1 MASLRRGSEYFMIA
15 LADVVARRNPLAQ
28 ARTQLAADDAL
39 ARRLWS
45 RWSDAAFIAGW
56 LGCLAA
62 LIGLAAWCSRRF
74 LLPFDMRP
82 TLWVQHLDRFPL
94 IGGVF
99 DIVNKGGSYDAVAA
113 VLLGTFALLLIS
125 GLRFEAL
132 VMAGAGA
139 LHYVQLGMRAVVHR
153 PFDGA
158 HPPWV
163 AYPQYDLRQWP
174 GPDGFPSGHMFGEF
188 LVYGLLFAYVPR
200 LTSARPIVVL
210 VRAACAFELLLGGFA
225 RIYVGA
231 HWPSD
236 VIGSVLLAM
245 LYLGLAWRV
254 DRHVRHIREAMGAT
268 VFLRRRRRG
277 LMRPRRGCRGP
288 WH

>member
-1 MASLRRGSEYFMIA
+1 MIA
-15 LADVVARRNPLAQ
+15 LADLRTRRNPVAW
-28 ARTQLAADDAL
+28 ARAQLAADDAPL
-39 ARRLWS
+39 RRPWGNS
-45 RWSDAAFIAGW
+45 SDAAFIAAW
-56 LGCLAA
+56 LLCLAA
-62 LIGLAAWCSRRF
+62 LAGLALWCSRRF

-82 TLWVQHLDRFPL
+82 TLWIQHLDRFPV
-94 IGGVF
+94 IGGAF
-99 DIVNKGGSYDAVAA
+99 DIVNKAGSYDAVAA

-139 LHYVQLGMRAVVHR
+139 LHYVQLGLRAAIHR
-153 PFDGA
+153 PFDAA
-158 HPPWV
+158 HPPWT

-188 LVYGLLFAYVPR
+188 LVYALLFAFIPR
-200 LTSARPIVVL
+200 LTSARPIIVL

-245 LYLGLAWRV
+245 LYLGLAWRA
-254 DRHVRHIREAMGAT
+254 DQHVRHIRELSADS
-268 VFLRRRRRG
+268 
-277 LMRPRRGCRGP
+277 
-288 WH
+288 

>member
-1 MASLRRGSEYFMIA
+1 MLA
-15 LADVVARRNPLAQ
+15 LADLRARRNPFARARAQ
-28 ARTQLAADDAL
+28 LSSDAAL

-56 LGCLAA
+56 IACLAA
-62 LIGLAAWCSRRF
+62 LVGLAVWSSRRYF
-74 LLPFDMRP
+74 LPFDMRP
-82 TLWVQHLDRFPL
+82 ALWIQHLDRLPA
-94 IGGVF
+94 IGGAFEV
-99 DIVNKGGSYDAVAA
+99 VNDAGAYDAVAA
-113 VLLGTFALLLIS
+113 VLLGTFALLLMS
-125 GLRFEAL
+125 ELRFEAL
-132 VMAGAGA
+132 VVAGAGA

-153 PFDGA
+153 PWDA
-158 HPPWV
+158 ANPPWF

-200 LTSARPIVVL
+200 LTRARPVIVL

-236 VIGSVLLAM
+236 VIGAVLLAV
-245 LYLGLAWRV
+245 LYMGLAWRV
-254 DRHVRHIREAMGAT
+254 DRRVA
-268 VFLRRRRRG
+268 RRRRTDVGGRRSDVRG
-277 LMRPRRGCRGP
+277 ERT
-288 WH
+288 

>member
-1 MASLRRGSEYFMIA
+1 MIA
-15 LADVVARRNPLAQ
+15 LADLRTRRNPFAW
-28 ARTQLAADDAL
+28 ARARLAADDAL

-45 RWSDAAFIAGW
+45 RWSDPVFAASWFA
-56 LGCLAA
+56 CLAA
-62 LIGLAAWCSRRF
+62 LGGLAWWCDRRYF
-74 LLPFDMRP
+74 LPFDMRP
-82 TLWVQHLDRFPL
+82 TLWIQQLDRFPMV
-94 IGGVF
+94 GGVF
-99 DIVNKGGSYDAVAA
+99 NLANDGGAYETVAA
-113 VLLGTFALLLIS
+113 VLLGSFVLLLIA

-139 LHYVQLGMRAVVHR
+139 LHYVQLGLRAAIHR
-153 PFDGA
+153 PFDA
-158 HPPWV
+158 ANPPWV

-188 LVYGLLFAYVPR
+188 LVYGLLFAYIPR
-200 LTSARPIVVL
+200 LTQARPIIVL

-254 DRHVRHIREAMGAT
+254 DRHVRHIRERSALSG
-268 VFLRRRRRG
+268 
-277 LMRPRRGCRGP
+277 
-288 WH
+288 

>member
-1 MASLRRGSEYFMIA
+1 MIA
-15 LADVVARRNPLAQ
+15 LADIATRRNPIAY
-28 ARTQLAADDAL
+28 ARTQLATHDTL

-45 RWSDAAFIAGW
+45 QWSDAAFIAGW

-62 LIGLAAWCSRRF
+62 LIGLAVWCSRRYF
-74 LLPFDMRP
+74 LPFDMRP
-82 TLWVQHLDRFPL
+82 TLWLQHLDRFPVA
-94 IGGVF
+94 GGVF
-99 DIVNKGGSYDAVAA
+99 NIVNAAGAYDAVAA
-113 VLLGTFALLLIS
+113 VLLGTFALLVIS

-139 LHYVQLGMRAVVHR
+139 LHYVQLGLRAAIHR
-153 PFDGA
+153 PFSSE
-158 HPPWV
+158 HPPWY

-188 LVYGLLFAYVPR
+188 LVYGLVFAYVPR
-200 LTSARPIVVL
+200 LTSARPIIVL
-210 VRAACAFELLLGGFA
+210 VRAACAAELLLGGFA

-254 DRHVRHIREAMGAT
+254 DRRVRHMRAAVAT
-268 VFLRRRRRG
+268 
-277 LMRPRRGCRGP
+277 
-288 WH
+288 